1 MYLKNNGFLYIFQEE
16 ANLARILELNADLQ
30 NLWKFQLNIFSVS
43 TYRSLLF
50 LNVSVVPCEAVIET
64 QEAVIETQDLICN
77 NE

>member
-50 LNVSVVPCEAVIET
+50 LNVSVVPCAFCLL
-64 QEAVIETQDLICN
+64 EAVIETQDLICN